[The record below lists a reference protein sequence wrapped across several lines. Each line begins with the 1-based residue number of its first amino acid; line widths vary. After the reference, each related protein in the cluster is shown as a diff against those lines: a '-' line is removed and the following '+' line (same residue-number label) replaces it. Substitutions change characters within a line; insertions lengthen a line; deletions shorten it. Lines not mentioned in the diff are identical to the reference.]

1 MNKYLKQLV
10 ELSEIDTKIDSF
22 PPRIEKI
29 EKTLRSSQD
38 EKETSQ
44 GKINALEDEIK
55 EATLKKRQHNT
66 HLSELS
72 DKLKGVS
79 KKTSSAKNE
88 KEIKA
93 LQLEE
98 EITKEQC
105 DFANEEIARLEK
117 VIDSKQTQIDEFKK
131 ELETLEQNIL
141 KIEQDISSELKNI
154 EEEKKIVFAKKEDLV
169 SKMSSK
175 ILTFYEKIRKWA
187 NNTAVVPVRKQA
199 CYGCFMRIYD
209 KTYSAVVKSEDIVT
223 CPHCGRILYKEV
235 QEEEATA

>member
-10 ELSEIDTKIDSF
+10 DLSQIDAQIDSF

-38 EKETSQ
+38 EKEAITN
-44 GKINALEDEIK
+44 KISLLEDDIK
-55 EATLKKRQHNT
+55 ESNLKKKQHNT
-66 HLSELS
+66 HLTELS
-72 DKLKGVS
+72 DKLKNVS

-98 EITKEQC
+98 EIAKEQC

-117 VIDSKQTQIDEFKK
+117 LIDSKQVQIDEFKK
-131 ELETLEQNIL
+131 ELEQLEQNIS
-141 KIEQDISSELKNI
+141 KIEQEISAELKKI
-154 EEEKKIVFAKKEDLV
+154 EQEKKVVFDEKEALV

-209 KTYSAVVKSEDIVT
+209 KTYSAVIKSEDIVT

-235 QEEEATA
+235 QEEATA

>member
-10 ELSEIDTKIDSF
+10 DLSQIDAQIDSF

-38 EKETSQ
+38 EKEAITN
-44 GKINALEDEIK
+44 KISLLEDDIK
-55 EATLKKRQHNT
+55 ESNLKKKQHNT
-66 HLSELS
+66 HLAELS
-72 DKLKGVS
+72 SKLKNVS

-98 EITKEQC
+98 EIAKEQC

-117 VIDSKQTQIDEFKK
+117 LIDSKQVQIDEFKK
-131 ELETLEQNIL
+131 ELEQVEQNIS
-141 KIEQDISSELKNI
+141 KIEQEISAELKKI
-154 EEEKKIVFAKKEDLV
+154 EQEKKLVFDEKEALV

-223 CPHCGRILYKEV
+223 CPHCGRILYKEAV
-235 QEEEATA
+235 EEATA